1 MKVTMNQEQFD
12 KIKNGN
18 GFIAALDQSG
28 GSTPKALLGYGIS
41 EDQYTNDDEMFQLV
55 HDMRTRIVTSP
66 SFSAD
71 KVLGAILFEQT
82 MDREVEGKHTGEYLA
97 EKGIVPFLKVDKG
110 LEDKENGV
118 QLMKPIPELD
128 SLLDR
133 ANEHKI
139 FGTKMRSN
147 ILEFNKE
154 GIDAVVE
161 QQFDIARQ
169 IIAKGLVPI
178 IEPEVNIDAE
188 QKAEIEAYLAE
199 SIQKHLDKLGS
210 EDYVMLK
217 ITIPTQKNQYQSLI
231 NHPNV
236 VRVVAL
242 SGGYSL
248 EKANEFLKTNHG
260 LIASFSRALIN
271 DLRVSQSDEEFDRLL
286 GQTIDAIYDAS
297 VNKI

>member
-1 MKVTMNQEQFD
+1 MNQEQFD

-28 GSTPKALLGYGIS
+28 GSTPKALRGYGVS
-41 EDQYTNDDEMFQLV
+41 EDQYTNDDEMFNLV

-66 SFSAD
+66 SFTAD

-97 EKGIVPFLKVDKG
+97 DKGIVPFLKVDKG

-161 QQFDIARQ
+161 QQFGIARQ
-169 IIAKGLVPI
+169 IISKGLVPI

-199 SIQKHLDKLGS
+199 SIQKQLDKLGS

-248 EKANEFLKTNHG
+248 EKANEFLKTNHD

-297 VNKI
+297 VNKV

>member
-1 MKVTMNQEQFD
+1 MNQEQFD
-12 KIKNGN
+12 KVKNGN

-28 GSTPKALLGYGIS
+28 GSTPKALRGYGVS
-41 EDQYTNDDEMFQLV
+41 ENQYTNDDEMFKLV

-66 SFSAD
+66 SFTAD

-97 EKGIVPFLKVDKG
+97 KKGIVPFLKVDKG

-161 QQFDIARQ
+161 QQFGIARQ
-169 IIAKGLVPI
+169 IISKGLVPI

-199 SIQKHLDKLGS
+199 SIQKQLDKLGS

-248 EKANEFLKTNHG
+248 EKANEFLKSNDG

-297 VNKI
+297 VNKV

>member
-1 MKVTMNQEQFD
+1 MNQEQFD

-28 GSTPKALLGYGIS
+28 GSTPKALRGYGVS
-41 EDQYTNDDEMFQLV
+41 EDQYTNDDEMFNLV
-55 HDMRTRIVTSP
+55 HNMRTRIVTSP
-66 SFSAD
+66 SFTAD

-97 EKGIVPFLKVDKG
+97 DKGIVPFLKVDKG

-161 QQFDIARQ
+161 QQFGIARQ
-169 IIAKGLVPI
+169 IISKGLVPI

-199 SIQKHLDKLGS
+199 SIQKQLDKLGS

-297 VNKI
+297 VNKV

>member
-1 MKVTMNQEQFD
+1 MNQEQFD

-28 GSTPKALLGYGIS
+28 GSTPKALRGYGVS
-41 EDQYTNDDEMFQLV
+41 EDQYTNDDEMFNLV

-66 SFSAD
+66 SFTAD

-97 EKGIVPFLKVDKG
+97 DKGIVPFLKVDKG

-161 QQFDIARQ
+161 QQFGIARQ
-169 IIAKGLVPI
+169 IISKGLVPI

-199 SIQKHLDKLGS
+199 SIQKQLDKLGS

-217 ITIPTQKNQYQSLI
+217 ISIPTQKNQYQSLI

-297 VNKI
+297 VNKV

>member
-1 MKVTMNQEQFD
+1 MNQEQFD

-28 GSTPKALLGYGIS
+28 GSTPKALRGYGVS
-41 EDQYTNDDEMFQLV
+41 EDQYTNDDEMFNLV

-66 SFSAD
+66 SFTAD

-97 EKGIVPFLKVDKG
+97 DKGIVPFLKVDKG

-161 QQFDIARQ
+161 QQFGIARQ
-169 IIAKGLVPI
+169 IISKGLVPI

-199 SIQKHLDKLGS
+199 SIQKQLDKLGS

-297 VNKI
+297 VNKV

>member
-1 MKVTMNQEQFD
+1 MNQEQFD

-28 GSTPKALLGYGIS
+28 GSTPKALRGYGVS
-41 EDQYTNDDEMFQLV
+41 EDQYTNDDEMFNLV

-66 SFSAD
+66 SFTAD

-82 MDREVEGKHTGEYLA
+82 MNREVEGKHTGEYLA
-97 EKGIVPFLKVDKG
+97 DKGIVPFLKVDKG

-161 QQFDIARQ
+161 QQFGIARQ
-169 IIAKGLVPI
+169 IISKGLVPI

-199 SIQKHLDKLGS
+199 SIQKQLDKLGS

-297 VNKI
+297 VNKV

>member
-1 MKVTMNQEQFD
+1 MNQEQFD
-12 KIKNGN
+12 KVKNGN

-28 GSTPKALLGYGIS
+28 GSTPKALRGYGVS
-41 EDQYTNDDEMFQLV
+41 EDQYTNDDEMFKLV

-66 SFSAD
+66 SFTAD

-110 LEDKENGV
+110 LEEKENGV

-161 QQFDIARQ
+161 QQFGIARQ
-169 IIAKGLVPI
+169 IISKGLVPI

-199 SIQKHLDKLGS
+199 SIQKQLNKLGS

-248 EKANEFLKTNHG
+248 EKANEFLKSNDG

-297 VNKI
+297 VNKV

>member
-1 MKVTMNQEQFD
+1 MNQEQFD

-28 GSTPKALLGYGIS
+28 GSTPKALRGYGVS
-41 EDQYTNDDEMFQLV
+41 EDQYTNDDEMFNLV

-66 SFSAD
+66 SFTAD

-97 EKGIVPFLKVDKG
+97 DKGIVPFLKVDKG

-161 QQFDIARQ
+161 QQFGIARQ
-169 IIAKGLVPI
+169 IISKGLVPI

-199 SIQKHLDKLGS
+199 SIQKQLDKLGS

-297 VNKI
+297 